1 MEYFRDS
8 VGLRSWGVTNGAI
21 TQLKQMAI
29 GVANQMHMLALNAD
43 QGDAKAEAQAA
54 LAYNRAIGF
63 QPKVH
68 DTFQCPR
75 CWVANETRSP
85 PLEGARP
92 ATRFSSAIPV
102 NLKYL

>member
-54 LAYNRAIGF
+54 LA
-63 QPKVH
+63 
-68 DTFQCPR
+68 
-75 CWVANETRSP
+75 
-85 PLEGARP
+85 
-92 ATRFSSAIPV
+92 
-102 NLKYL
+102 

>member
-1 MEYFRDS
+1 MA
-8 VGLRSWGVTNGAI
+8 AI

-75 CWVANETRSP
+75 CWVANETRSV
-85 PLEGARP
+85 LTSIGGGETSDAFFQCD
-92 ATRFSSAIPV
+92 TCE
-102 NLKYL
+102 LKVSLVA